1 MNESRRMIALVAA
14 AAMVLTLTAP
24 ALAQAPSSSPSS
36 QELAEVMQQIR
47 ILNESLKETRAELEE
62 SRTEIRQ
69 LRSTVASLTASLP
82 ATSEALPSD
91 QAQTTAQA
99 SSSSRAVTQDDLQ
112 VLSAR
117 VEEQHQ
123 TKVESASKF
132 RVKLSG
138 MILLNGFS
146 NFGQVDSIDLPTI
159 ALPSR
164 PKASG
169 GGIGGTM
176 RQSTIGVTGYGPELL
191 GAHTSGDLQM
201 DFFGG
206 FPSGYA
212 GVTSGVARLRL
223 ARLRMDW
230 KETSLIGGL
239 DTPFFSPNSPTS
251 YATVGEPGLSAAGNL
266 WTWTPSVR
274 VAHRFDYES
283 FSWKIEAGL
292 FDPAGYGGYT
302 PPVRYAT
309 AGENS
314 RQPAYAVRFSGN
326 HGNSDRRLAIGVAG
340 LYTPQRYYD
349 GSSVHGAGLMV
360 DWQIPVATHFEASG
374 EFFTGKGLQAF
385 GGTPYSPVS
394 SQDSLHYA
402 YVTAPLL
409 GGIGEVGGWSQLKF
423 KVDAKNEFNIAAGY
437 GGYNSAGMRDAFGY
451 DPYVGSVPSINESL
465 LVNYIIKPRS
475 NLLLSAEYR
484 RLRTTYIDRS
494 PANADVVGIAAG
506 FLF

>member
-1 MNESRRMIALVAA
+1 MNESRRMIAFVAA
-14 AAMVLTLTAP
+14 AAMVLTLTVP
-24 ALAQAPSSSPSS
+24 AMAQAPASPPSS
-36 QELAEVMQQIR
+36 QELADVMQQIKV
-47 ILNESLKETRAELEE
+47 LNESLKETRAELEQ
-62 SRTEIRQ
+62 SRTEIRE

-82 ATSEALPSD
+82 AALPSNAEQAPA
-91 QAQTTAQA
+91 QAQG
-99 SSSSRAVTQDDLQ
+99 SSGPVTQEDLQ
-112 VLSAR
+112 VLTAR

-159 ALPSR
+159 ALPRR
-164 PKASG
+164 PNASG
-169 GGIGGTM
+169 GSIGGTM

-191 GAHTSGDLQM
+191 GAHTSGDVQM

-212 GVTSGVARLRL
+212 GVTSGVARIRL

-230 KETSLIGGL
+230 KETSLVGGL

-251 YATVGEPGLSAAGNL
+251 YATVGEPALSAAGNL

-274 VAHRFDYES
+274 VSHRFDLES
-283 FSWKIEAGL
+283 SSWKIEAGL
-292 FDPAGYGGYT
+292 LDPAGYGGYT

-326 HGNSDRRLAIGVAG
+326 HGTSDSRLTIGVAG
-340 LYTPQRYYD
+340 LYTPQSYYD
-349 GSSVHGAGLMV
+349 GSTVHGAGLMV
-360 DWQIPVATHFEASG
+360 DWQIPVASHFEASG

-394 SQDSLHYA
+394 SQNSLHYA

-409 GGIGEVGGWSQLKF
+409 GAIGEVGGWSQLKF
-423 KVDAKNEFNIAAGY
+423 KVDAKNEFNVAAGY
-437 GGYNSAGMRDAFGY
+437 GGYNSAGMRDAFTY
-451 DPYVGSVPSINESL
+451 DAYVASIPSINESL

-484 RLRTTYIDRS
+484 RLRTTYINRA